1 MNINHVDVDKRKIS
15 NKILEKRVLN
25 TLVDAGMIKKLNR
38 YVYYYQKRVDTQN
51 NKIWNK
57 VSNSIKKGFW

>member
-15 NKILEKRVLN
+15 NKILEKSVLN

-38 YVYYYQKRVDTQN
+38 YVYCYQKRVDTQN